1 MRLIITT
8 NALIS
13 APLATLVR
21 ANAKKGYA
29 PSHSP
34 PCCRRNHPNHPQP
47 GQKIACICSLFVL
60 TNPAVPAPKPT
71 PAKQPNLLSRA
82 LSAIARIP
90 ALIRGNHRKPAPKP
104 HTPPQK
110 PDFGP
115 NLEDFVPTTS
125 DEAVAWLEAM
135 IQAVRDLAAEMIA
148 AGALQAPAIH
158 ATPEAEPQ
166 PAAQTPSPQPKPLAS
181 PKAALQATTAP
192 LPPANP
198 PPAEQSAPATPRR
211 RQISIQHPRR
221 HPPTR
226 ATASAP
232 PPNPLFRTSKKS
244 RNRDYA

>member
-1 MRLIITT
+1 
-8 NALIS
+8 
-13 APLATLVR
+13 
-21 ANAKKGYA
+21 
-29 PSHSP
+29 
-34 PCCRRNHPNHPQP
+34 
-47 GQKIACICSLFVL
+47 
-60 TNPAVPAPKPT
+60 VPTPKPT

-82 LSAIARIP
+82 LSAITRIP
-90 ALIRGNHRKPAPKP
+90 ALIRGNHRKPQPAPKP
-104 HTPPQK
+104 ETQPKK
-110 PDFGP
+110 PDFAP

-125 DEAVAWLEAM
+125 EEAVAWLEAM

-166 PAAQTPSPQPKPLAS
+166 PAAQGPSPQPKPLAS

-198 PPAEQSAPATPRR
+198 PRAEQSAPATPRR
-211 RQISIQHPRR
+211 RQITIPHPRR

-232 PPNPLFRTSKKS
+232 PSNPLFRTSKKS
-244 RNRDYA
+244 RNRANA